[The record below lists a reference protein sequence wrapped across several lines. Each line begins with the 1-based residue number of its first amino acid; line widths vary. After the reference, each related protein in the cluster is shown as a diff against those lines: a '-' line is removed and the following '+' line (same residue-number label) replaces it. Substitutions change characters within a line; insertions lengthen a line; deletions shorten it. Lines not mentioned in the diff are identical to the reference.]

1 MTTLATFLTR
11 FILPAVLISATVSC
25 ANRDDDFSNEQYV
38 GSWDWI
44 ATTGP
49 NVNESPTST
58 GKTAELILTP
68 EGTYTIK
75 ENDVVQSEGNYSLY
89 KGVTSTDHVEKMYI
103 DFSNDPDKMVNSVNA
118 TDLSLGDDSVNG
130 LTYHYKK

>member
-1 MTTLATFLTR
+1 MTTVRTLFIRLFL
-11 FILPAVLISATVSC
+11 PVLFFTAIVSC
-25 ANRDDDFSNEQYV
+25 DSRDDEFSNEQYV
-38 GSWDWI
+38 GAWDWV
-44 ATTGP
+44 ATTGV
-49 NVNESPTST
+49 NVNENPTNT
-58 GKTAELILTP
+58 GKTAQLILTP

-75 ENDVVQSEGNYSLY
+75 ENDIVQSQGNYSLF

>member
-1 MTTLATFLTR
+1 MILKTIITR
-11 FILPAVLISATVSC
+11 MILPAVLITANISC
-25 ANRDDDFSNEQYV
+25 GSREDEFSNEQYV

-49 NVNESPTST
+49 NVNENPIST

-75 ENDVVQSEGNYSLY
+75 ENDVVQSQGNYSLY
-89 KGVTSTDHVEKMYI
+89 RGVTSTDHVEKMYI
-103 DFSNDPDKMVNSVNA
+103 DFSNDPDRMVNSVNA

>member
-1 MTTLATFLTR
+1 MTTVKTLFTR
-11 FILPAVLISATVSC
+11 LFLPALFVTSIVSC
-25 ANRDDDFSNEQYV
+25 DSRDDELSNEQYV
-38 GSWDWI
+38 GAWDWV
-44 ATTGP
+44 ATTGV
-49 NVNESPTST
+49 NVNENPTNT
-58 GKTAELILTP
+58 GKTAQLILTP

-75 ENDVVQSEGNYSLY
+75 ENDIVQSQGNYSLY

>member
-1 MTTLATFLTR
+1 MTTVKTLFSRL
-11 FILPAVLISATVSC
+11 FLPAFFVTAMFSC
-25 ANRDDDFSNEQYV
+25 DSRDDEFSNEQYV
-38 GSWDWI
+38 GAWDWV
-44 ATTGP
+44 ATTGV
-49 NVNESPTST
+49 NVNENPTNT
-58 GKTAELILTP
+58 GKTAQLILTP

-75 ENDVVQSEGNYSLY
+75 ENDVVQSQGNYSLY
-89 KGVTSTDHVEKMYI
+89 KGVTSTDHVDKMYI